1 MATTAA
7 DKLRPTEPETAN
19 IDQPAESGLGNRD
32 SQPPSSAQLKSQA
45 KEKGREYSEQL
56 WQKARQTRDDME
68 SYLRQKFPKQRRD
81 AVVNRLKRV
90 LTEIQ
95 NNPDFQEAVDF
106 LMGLMRKYV
115 ATFKDKMMQEG
126 RRTKQSGVQT
136 DEHFD
141 RAFMQAKVPIPAPH
155 MVLVLV

>member
-1 MATTAA
+1 M
-7 DKLRPTEPETAN
+7 
-19 IDQPAESGLGNRD
+19 
-32 SQPPSSAQLKSQA
+32 QLKSLA
-45 KEKGREYSEQL
+45 KEKGREYSDQA
-56 WQKARQTRDDME
+56 WQKGNQTRDDME

-106 LMGLMRKYV
+106 LMGLMRKYGV
-115 ATFKDKMMQEG
+115 TLRDKMMQEAQ
-126 RRTKQSGVQT
+126 RTKESGVQT

-141 RAFMQAKVPIPAPH
+141 RAFMQAKVSTP
-155 MVLVLV
+155 LL